1 MENEQQTHKGTII
14 YLPDAVGSK
23 SEAVYPFLYVARDN
37 FFKVML
43 KDDNPFENNG
53 LLPYD
58 GKQVE
63 IVGAQGRRT
72 FIVEKVSL
80 MANEPVPPSDVQKP
94 SDGDESI

>member
-23 SEAVYPFLYVARDN
+23 SEAVYPFLYIARGN
-37 FFKVML
+37 FFKLLL
-43 KDDNPFENNG
+43 KGDNPFENTG

-80 MANEPVPPSDVQKP
+80 MANEKAQSNDVQKP
-94 SDGDESI
+94 SDGDGSV

>member
-23 SEAVYPFLYVARDN
+23 SEAVYPFLYIARGN
-37 FFKVML
+37 FFKLLL
-43 KDDNPFENNG
+43 KGDNPFENKG

-80 MANEPVPPSDVQKP
+80 IAN
-94 SDGDESI
+94 